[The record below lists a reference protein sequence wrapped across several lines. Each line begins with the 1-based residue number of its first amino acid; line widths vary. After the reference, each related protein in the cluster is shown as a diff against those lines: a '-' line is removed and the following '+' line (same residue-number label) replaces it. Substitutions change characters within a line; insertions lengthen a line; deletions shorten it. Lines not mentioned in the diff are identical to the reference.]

1 MRIVLQ
7 RVSEAKVT
15 VNDRTAGA
23 IAAGLLVLLA
33 IERDDT
39 EKDADYL
46 VGKTVGLRIFDDEEG
61 RMNRSVADVGGSL
74 LIVSQF
80 TLYGDC
86 RKGMRPGYDRAAR
99 PEHARRLYEY
109 FIAETMKRGMIV
121 KTGVF
126 QASMQVSLTNDGPVT
141 LVLDSPP
148 RCRL

>member
-1 MRIVLQ
+1 MRIVIQ
-7 RVSEAKVT
+7 RVAEARVT
-15 VNDRTAGA
+15 VGDRITGA
-23 IAAGLLVLLA
+23 IETGLVVLLGVEA
-33 IERDDT
+33 NDS

-46 VGKTVGLRIFDDEEG
+46 VGKTIGLRIFDDADG

-80 TLYGDC
+80 TLYGDS
-86 RKGMRPGYDRAAR
+86 RKGMRPSYDRAAR

-109 FIAETMKRGMIV
+109 FVAEAVKRGMIV

-141 LVLDSPP
+141 LVLDSRPST
-148 RCRL
+148 